1 MSRTYIAATTLYI
14 SLIFGLSIP
23 LLGQGYL
30 INQVRTLQTRNISN
44 LRYDDIDG
52 SPYYSKDFIN
62 STIYLKNGNYSN
74 QPLRYDMF
82 QEEMEFNKDGE
93 KMWLIR
99 KDIKYITYG
108 SEMVFVSSADAD
120 TNKLGYY
127 FLKDEGRYLLFYKK
141 SVLFEPAVTSK
152 GYSDPIPDR
161 FKPDNDIIYIRY
173 QGNPAVRIRTKKD
186 LLEYFSENQSA
197 LDFIQKEKI
206 KADKIDDMHKLISF
220 LNEMKD

>member
-1 MSRTYIAATTLYI
+1 MTLGT
-14 SLIFGLSIP
+14 LIPSS
-23 LLGQGYL
+23 GQGYL

-44 LRYDDIDG
+44 LRYDDIEG
-52 SPYYSKDFIN
+52 SPYYSRDFIN

-82 QEEMEFNKDGE
+82 QDEMEFNKDGAIL
-93 KMWLIR
+93 WLIK

-108 SEMVFVSSADAD
+108 SEMIFVSSADAD

-127 FLKDEGRYLLFYKK
+127 FLKDEGRYLLFYRK
-141 SVLFEPAVTSK
+141 SVLFEPAVASK

-161 FKPDNDIIYIRY
+161 FKPENDIIYIRY
-173 QGNPAVRIRTKKD
+173 QGNPDVRIRTKKD
-186 LLEYFSENQSA
+186 LLEYFSKNQSA
-197 LDFIQKEKI
+197 LDLIQKEKI
-206 KADKIDDMHKLISF
+206 KADKIDDIHKLISF